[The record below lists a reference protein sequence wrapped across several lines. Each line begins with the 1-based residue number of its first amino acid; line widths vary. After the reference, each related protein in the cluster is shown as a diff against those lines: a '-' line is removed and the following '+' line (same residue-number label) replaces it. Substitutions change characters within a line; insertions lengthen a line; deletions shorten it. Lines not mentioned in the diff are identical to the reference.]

1 MVVSMASC
9 AFTRLVHSDWSTSA
23 AKRWFA
29 EARRTSSGWFVEA
42 PRRVGRLNDFLN
54 DLLGLPQPT
63 LAGFDFPVGVPAA
76 YAQKAKVSRFTELL
90 EVLGAGDWLEF
101 YRVCEEDKEISL
113 RRPFYPRVSSSKAR
127 QVHLLAALGVGDIDA
142 LRRACERQTKTR
154 RAACSLFWTL
164 GGNQVGKA
172 AISGW
177 RDVVQPARRGGAL
190 LWPFDGDLAALSK
203 GNHLVICETYP
214 AEAYGH
220 IGVRF
225 APGASK
231 QRQTDRRA
239 ATAALLPRSFKYG
252 IEFSDAMRD
261 ALVDGFGPLKSG
273 EDPFDAA
280 LGLLGMIEV
289 VDGRR
294 AAGPT
299 QIEAAQSEGW
309 ILGQAA

>member
-1 MVVSMASC
+1 MVVDAP
-9 AFTRLVHSDWSTSA
+9 RLVGVLD
-23 AKRWFA
+23 
-29 EARRTSSGWFVEA
+29 
-42 PRRVGRLNDFLN
+42 DFLN
-54 DLLGLPQPT
+54 DLLGSPQPT
-63 LAGFDFPVGVPAA
+63 LAGFDFPIGVPAA
-76 YAQKAKVSRFTELL
+76 YARKAKVSSFTELL
-90 EVLGAGDWLEF
+90 EALGTGDWSEF

-113 RRPFYPRVSSSKAR
+113 HRPFYPRVSSSKAR
-127 QVHLLAALGVGDIDA
+127 QTHLLDALGVGNIDM
-142 LRRACERQTKTR
+142 LRRACERQTETR

-177 RDVVQPARRGGAL
+177 QSVLGPARRGGAL
-190 LWPFDGDLAALSK
+190 LWPFDGDLAALS
-203 GNHLVICETYP
+203 NANRLVVCETYP

-225 APGASK
+225 GTGASK
-231 QRQTDRRA
+231 QRRVDRRA
-239 ATAALLPRSFKYG
+239 ATASLLTRSFKHG
-252 IEFSDAMRD
+252 IQFSDAMRD
-261 ALVDGFGPLKSG
+261 DLADGFGAAKGG

-280 LGLLGMIEV
+280 IGLLGMIEV

-299 QIEAAQSEGW
+299 QIETAHSEGW